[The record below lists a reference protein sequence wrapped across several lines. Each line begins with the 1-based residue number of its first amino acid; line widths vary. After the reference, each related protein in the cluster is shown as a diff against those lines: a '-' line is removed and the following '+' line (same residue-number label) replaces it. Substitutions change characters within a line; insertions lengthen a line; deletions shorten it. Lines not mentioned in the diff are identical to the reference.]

1 MSLEEFK
8 VIVGYLKE
16 VFDLENDLVEERIEV
31 VIDVIL
37 RIYELVFKVVGVGF
51 EVVDIWKELKV
62 IFSVEGEIV

>member
-1 MSLEEFK
+1 M
-8 VIVGYLKE
+8 IVGYLKE